1 MNKHEI
7 DAVSVAVGVA
17 AIGLAAWWLL
27 DRLIDIRRPDAG
39 WFVAGALLLLGVL
52 GLIAAI
58 GSDRRRSPGDEP
70 RELR

>member
-7 DAVSVAVGVA
+7 DAVSVATGVA
-17 AIGLAAWWLL
+17 AVGLAAWWLL
-27 DRLIDIRRPDAG
+27 DQFIDIRRPDAG

-58 GSDRRRSPGDEP
+58 GSDRRRPSGDAP
-70 RELR
+70 PEL